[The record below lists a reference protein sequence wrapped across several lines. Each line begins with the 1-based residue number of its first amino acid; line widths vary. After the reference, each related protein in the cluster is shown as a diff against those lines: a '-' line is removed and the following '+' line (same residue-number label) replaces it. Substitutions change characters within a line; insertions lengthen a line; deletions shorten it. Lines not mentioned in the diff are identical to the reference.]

1 MILHVIISIN
11 VNDFKSKKHRVLY
24 QLGMNGRRY
33 KAGISVCFKQVSEEQ
48 KEYIIRIGNREEKY

>member
-33 KAGISVCFKQVSEEQ
+33 KAGISVCLSLLSEEQ
-48 KEYIIRIGNREEKY
+48 KEYVIRIGNRDEKY